1 MLPIQVKVSFI
12 ENLDKV
18 HAKVIQRPDGKDPND
33 KDKDKYEGFVHV
45 YFVKPNDLLVI
56 KVWDFDTTVRFYKN
70 EEQFGLS
77 VNKAAVEELRKLAAV
92 HKPNVGGMNV
102 VKEPEAA
109 GIVQQVMK
117 IAFIDIKKRIV
128 NKQIK
133 YPFYVDDDMQE
144 DAFETLFLEA
154 FPLLKDKKEAA
165 PFLKGY
171 VKIGSFMTW
180 KSKVRTALEPLSK
193 SIHEEVLKQV
203 AAYQKRGTPGE
214 WGGTNRHGENVLF
227 KTHKLLSNALLLE
240 ENKHGFNNES
250 PFKLPPTEKTELASY
265 TQVGS
270 AQHAAGGQFKVKDAT
285 SWAAGGVSAPKGV
298 PALSGVL
305 AGAFNR
311 VLLRHGFQWKDPG
324 AGIAHGEYTHR
335 YQWNAVFNSGITDL
349 GGKSYL
355 EIFRSMG
362 NLWARHAIDAY
373 ADGSALNPGEGGRG
387 YYIWQMIF
395 DATWRHLVTG
405 LGAGTALNQEDQWK
419 PRSDNYTCPE
429 VMNKAL
435 GADGKWPDEKDPLYA
450 LMVMNHVRWKK
461 RGWVENKSRVA
472 TPHNPIT
479 RFGDPASMGS
489 AMPKGGT
496 HKASVVMLDKS
507 SEQNN
512 YIIWYVTE
520 DDGTRKLFT

>member
-1 MLPIQVKVSFI
+1 MPPIQVKVGAI
-12 ENLDKV
+12 ESLDKV
-18 HAKVIQRPDGKDPND
+18 DGSVFQKPNSADPNNR
-33 KDKDKYEGFVHV
+33 DKDKYEGFVYV
-45 YFVKPNDLLVI
+45 YFLKPNDLLVI
-56 KVWDFDTTVRFYKN
+56 KVWDIDTKVRFYKN

-77 VNKAAVEELRKLAAV
+77 VNKTAVEELRRLAGV
-92 HKPNVGGMNV
+92 YKKNPGQMSL
-102 VKEPEAA
+102 VKDAA
-109 GIVQQVMK
+109 AAAIVEQVMK
-117 IAFIDIKKRIV
+117 IAFIDIKKKIV

-133 YPFYVDDDMQE
+133 YPFYVDNDMEE

-180 KSKVRTALEPLSK
+180 KRKVRTALEPLSR
-193 SIHEEVLKQV
+193 SIHAEVMKQV
-203 AAYQKRGTPGE
+203 AAYDKLGHARGE
-214 WGGTNRHGENVLF
+214 WGGENRHGEKVLF
-227 KTHKLLSNALLLE
+227 KTHKLLSNALLAE

-250 PFKLPPTEKTELASY
+250 PFKNTEKFELASY
-265 TQVGS
+265 TQVGG

-285 SWAAGGVSAPKGV
+285 SWNEGGVSAPKGV

-335 YQWNAVFNSGITDL
+335 YQWNAVFNSGITGL

-362 NLWARHAIDAY
+362 SLWARQAIDAY
-373 ADGSALNPGEGGRG
+373 DDGSGLNPGEGGRG
-387 YYIWQMIF
+387 YYVWQMIF
-395 DATWRHLVTG
+395 DATWRHMVTG
-405 LGAGTALNQEDQWK
+405 LNVGKENEEDQWK

-429 VMNKAL
+429 VMNKDL
-435 GADGKWPDEKDPLYA
+435 GADGKWPDDKDPLYA

-461 RGWVENKSRVA
+461 RGYVENLSRVA
-472 TPHNPIT
+472 TPHNPIK
-479 RFGDPASMGS
+479 RFEAPSALGA
-489 AMPKGGT
+489 AMPPGGT

-520 DDGTRKLFT
+520 DDGKRKLFST